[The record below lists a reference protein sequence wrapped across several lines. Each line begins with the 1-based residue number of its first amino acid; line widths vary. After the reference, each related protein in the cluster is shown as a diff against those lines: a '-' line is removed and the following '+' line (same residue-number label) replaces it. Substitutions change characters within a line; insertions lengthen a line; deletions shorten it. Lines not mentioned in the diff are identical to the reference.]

1 MSRRLGI
8 SRRLRSTQVEA
19 LRHDPDSDLGQLL
32 VEAAQGSP
40 RFCHRLMWAL
50 EAEMRPEERSDPRN
64 KYWVDVGGQRFLQVM
79 EVNRQHFRKRPP
91 ATGGTAAAAAASPA
105 RD

>member
-1 MSRRLGI
+1 MMSDTYTAI
-8 SRRLRSTQVEA
+8 S
-19 LRHDPDSDLGQLL
+19 
-32 VEAAQGSP
+32 EAAAGVWFQQRARIS
-40 RFCHRLMWAL
+40 FSL
-50 EAEMRPEERSDPRN
+50 EAEMRPEERSDPPN

-105 RD
+105 RDCEVKRLHSTIRAIRPIS